1 MHRLSARSNI
11 LLVRRTTTLSSSS
24 ERERRLLGGVVPGI
38 IAPEPLLLRKNE
50 SAGGRLNLRHYG
62 IGDEVNAALAVGLDG
77 LPMIDDVRSQVRIMC
92 GMPYSPVIPFSGSL
106 VATHALRVHRCLV
119 DASNPQRCSSHKL
132 GINARNR

>member
-77 LPMIDDVRSQVRIMC
+77 LPMIDDVRSQVRITAC
-92 GMPYSPVIPFSGSL
+92 PTRP
-106 VATHALRVHRCLV
+106 
-119 DASNPQRCSSHKL
+119 
-132 GINARNR
+132 